1 MLYFRPPVHEHAP
14 VTREGYYCNCT
25 QTYSVGLQVF
35 DFLSLHQVERSLGK
49 CDVNV
54 ADLWSAALQK
64 QDLLEVLEEADEPSA
79 ATPKNAEKEEKEKKE
94 APQEAA
100 KSPTLPPEEEEYW
113 VQGLSDALGADAA
126 DSKKRPARSST
137 ESSKKQAKPAEKE
150 VKNQRDTLSQHKA
163 KAKAEGKAKAEP
175 KAKPE
180 PKAKDDAA
188 AKGKSGMGLAASF
201 AKGSEVSSSASGP
214 VPKKA
219 KKA

>member
-1 MLYFRPPVHEHAP
+1 M
-14 VTREGYYCNCT
+14 
-25 QTYSVGLQVF
+25 F
-35 DFLSLHQVERSLGK
+35 DFLSLYQVERSLGK

-64 QDLLEVLEEADEPSA
+64 QDLLEVLEADEPSA

-100 KSPTLPPEEEEYW
+100 NSTALKAAEEEYW
-113 VQGLSDALGADAA
+113 MKGLSDALGADADA
-126 DSKKRPARSST
+126 NPKKRPAHSST
-137 ESSKKQAKPAEKE
+137 ETNKKQAKPAEKE
-150 VKNQRDTLSQHKA
+150 EKSKRDTLSQHKA

-180 PKAKDDAA
+180 PKAKND
-188 AKGKSGMGLAASF
+188 AKGKSGIGLAASF

-214 VPKKA
+214 APKKA